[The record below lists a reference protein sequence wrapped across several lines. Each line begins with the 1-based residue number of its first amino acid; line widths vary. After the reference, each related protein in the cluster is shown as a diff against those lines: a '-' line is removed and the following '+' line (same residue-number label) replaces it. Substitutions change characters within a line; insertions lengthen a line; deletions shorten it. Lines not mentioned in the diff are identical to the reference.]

1 MCGLQ
6 PSCTGWCP
14 SCYLFQQPL
23 DSRRESLEFID
34 GSAQAR
40 VQRFS
45 QLRVSLLEC
54 QRFGNQTNLLAVA
67 GIQAFPEAPLGAAV
81 SSQPLLAGSCGSACL
96 GFRDSICVLL
106 LRPNHD
112 ALIAVPIVLGWFL
125 HESRIT
131 SHFLRASS
139 FSPLICP
146 SCSTRPVTRIV
157 RVSKTRPPYRS

>member
-1 MCGLQ
+1 MCGPQ
-6 PSCTGWCP
+6 PSCAGRCP

-34 GSAQAR
+34 GSAQA
-40 VQRFS
+40 
-45 QLRVSLLEC
+45 
-54 QRFGNQTNLLAVA
+54 NLLAAA
-67 GIQAFPEAPLGAAV
+67 GIQAFPKAPLAAAV